1 MKGNAAMPKYSVKKP
16 FTILV
21 AVILVLVL
29 GFVSLTGIQTDL
41 LPAMNLPY
49 LLVMTTYPGASPE
62 QVEADVTQ
70 PLENALSVL
79 NGVKN
84 VTSQSNE
91 NYSLIF
97 LEYQDDTDMDSAMV
111 KASTAVNQL
120 GDALPDMAS
129 TPTLMEISP
138 DMMATQYVAVDYD
151 GMDIYE
157 LSDYVSENVLPQLE
171 RVDGVASVSTT
182 GLVEKSVQITLDQD
196 KIDAVNDKLLVKVS
210 DRLADAKKELDDN
223 KKKINDGLKE
233 LDDAQAQLDA
243 GKSELN
249 TQKADVT
256 TQLRDAITELDKQ
269 IPELEKKIADLK
281 TDIDDANRK
290 LEDAKN
296 ADTTLPEVTLPI
308 DDALFASCKQILAA
322 WDPQYNA
329 NELPANLAEAK
340 GSTAKMGAMVN
351 AIERATQNINST
363 AAAENLLESGMDVAQ
378 SAAYL
383 DAQYTALTGR
393 IQALDAEIA
402 GLEDDKAAA
411 EGDEAQQQA
420 IQAQI
425 DAKRAEQA
433 GYQKILDDN
442 APRRAR
448 LTELNGCLTTLST
461 TSTALNNA
469 TVLLQARQQAEAGLN
484 EGMKPLQQT
493 LNETVQALN
502 DQLTKAQEILTQLND
517 QRAKM
522 ESALASLGDPA
533 VDPAMADVAVQLLL
547 SGSEAQLQLGEFQ
560 ISSGRTQLEAGKT
573 QLEAAQEEYDSAR
586 EEALKNANLDQLLN
600 MATLTQLIAAQNFS
614 MPAGYIDGG
623 AGDDNRYIIKVG
635 DAFADADEL
644 KNMVLCNIDGIGD
657 VRLADVAEVEMTDN
671 ADDAYAKVDKNRAV
685 LLSIYKSSTASTST
699 VSNAA
704 NAAMEEMMAET
715 EGLHLTPIM
724 DQGDYIKLIVNSV
737 LSNLIEGAIL
747 AIIVLA
753 LFLKDLRPTIVVAIS
768 MPLSVLFAIVWMY
781 FTGIT
786 FNILSLSGLALG
798 VGMLVDNSVVVI
810 ENIYRLRGR
819 GVPAPR
825 ASVQGARQVAGSI
838 VSSTLTTICVFL
850 PLVFTT
856 GMVRELLS
864 DMAWTITF
872 SLLASLIVALTVVPC
887 AGSTVLKKQK
897 DIKHPWFDKALNG
910 YEKLL
915 RFCLR
920 RKAVPLTLAIVLLGV
935 SIWRVATMGVVM
947 IPDMSSNQL
956 TVTVNVPD
964 DTAKEDA
971 FTTAD
976 SVMDAIMTVDG
987 VDTVGAMSGSPNSM
1001 VMMAGSSAAAD
1012 NTTFTYY
1019 VLLGDKAPKAKAV
1032 EQEIYDKTAN
1042 LNCEIDVNSNGMMD
1056 MSALSGSGIEVDLY
1070 GNDLDDLSAAGKQVI
1085 EVMNGIDGIVNPTD
1099 GQDASDAEV
1108 NITID
1113 KDKAMR
1119 MGLTVAQVYQ
1129 QIAAKLTTDTTA
1141 TTLKAGGTSYTV
1153 TIVDKTDTPT
1163 LDDIFNMEFETTTT
1177 DEDGNTVKETHTLG
1191 EFATRT
1197 TTAGYTEISREN
1209 GSRQLSITS
1218 ETAEGYNTTLISR
1231 ELEPK
1236 LAELQLPDGVTA
1248 ELAGETTQVT
1258 EMLGQMAKMLAL
1270 ALLFVYFV
1278 MVAQFQSLLSPFIVL
1293 FTIPLAFTGGML
1305 GLMATGEQLSLISLM
1320 GFLVLMGVVVNNGI
1334 VFVDYAN
1341 QLRIGGLE
1349 RSDALVATGRTRM
1362 RPILMTTLT
1371 TVLAMVTMLF
1381 GTDMASEM
1389 STGMAIV
1396 IIGGLSYATLMTL
1409 FIVPVLYDLFYR
1421 KPPVNIDVGDD
1432 GMDDLPDDAAEF
1444 AAEFAA
1450 RRAAENAAE
1459 APAEEKRR
1467 PDLSRAAHAPAENE
1481 TPNEGKEADH
1491 DAE

>member
-1 MKGNAAMPKYSVKKP
+1 MPKYSVKKP

-425 DAKRAEQA
+425 DAKCAEQA

-987 VDTVGAMSGSPNSM
+987 VDTVGAMSGGPNSM
-1001 VMMAGSSAAAD
+1001 VMMAGSSAATD

-1019 VLLGDKAPKAKAV
+1019 VLLGDKAPKAKVV
-1032 EQEIYDKTAN
+1032 EQEIYDKTAD
-1042 LNCEIDVNSNGMMD
+1042 LNCEIDVNS
-1056 MSALSGSGIEVDLY
+1056 
-1070 GNDLDDLSAAGKQVI
+1070 
-1085 EVMNGIDGIVNPTD
+1085 
-1099 GQDASDAEV
+1099 DASDAEV

-1450 RRAAENAAE
+1450 RRAAENAAK

-1481 TPNEGKEADH
+1481 TPNEEKEADH